1 VHAHKSR
8 HECVLLPF
16 EALIRAHDR
25 LEPERGQAIDAS
37 LASLGFAW
45 RRFSGAAR
53 AARHHRA

>member
-1 VHAHKSR
+1 
-8 HECVLLPF
+8 VLLPF